1 MTNRGV
7 PKRYLRR
14 LKYTGVGWG
23 SSKESMKEYEN
34 RDWYNNLTR
43 EFSLVTSHRSLGV
56 KNVASGSC

>member
-34 RDWYNNLTR
+34 RD
-43 EFSLVTSHRSLGV
+43 
-56 KNVASGSC
+56 